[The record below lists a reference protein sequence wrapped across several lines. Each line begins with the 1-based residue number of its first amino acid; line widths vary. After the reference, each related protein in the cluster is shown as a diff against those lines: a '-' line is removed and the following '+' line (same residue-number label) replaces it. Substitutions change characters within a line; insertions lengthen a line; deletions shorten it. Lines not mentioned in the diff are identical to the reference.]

1 MATYKFEQFNIEI
14 ENPTISANEDS
25 IHLKVNNNTISVDL
39 TMEVNGAKFG
49 VHLTDINVNNLK
61 YEGYD
66 NLIERVLN
74 RLKDFEV

>member
-1 MATYKFEQFNIEI
+1 MAKYKFEQFKIEI
-14 ENPTISANEDS
+14 DNPTISANKDS
-25 IHLKVNNNTISVDL
+25 IHLQVNKNTISVDV

-49 VHLTDINVNNLK
+49 VHLTDIKVTNLN

-66 NLIERVLN
+66 NLMDKVLT

>member
-1 MATYKFEQFNIEI
+1 MAKYKFEQFKIEI
-14 ENPTISANEDS
+14 DNPTISANKDS
-25 IHLKVNNNTISVDL
+25 IHLQVNKNTISVDV

-49 VHLTDINVNNLK
+49 VHLTDIQVTNLN

-66 NLIERVLN
+66 NLMDKVLN

>member
-1 MATYKFEQFNIEI
+1 MPKYKFEQFKIEI
-14 ENPTISANEDS
+14 DNPTISANKDS
-25 IHLKVNNNTISVDL
+25 IHLQVNKNTISVDV

-49 VHLTDINVNNLK
+49 VHLTDIKVSNLN

-66 NLIERVLN
+66 NLMDKVLN

>member
-1 MATYKFEQFNIEI
+1 MAKYKFEEFKIEI
-14 ENPTISANEDS
+14 DNPTISANKDS
-25 IHLKVNNNTISVDL
+25 IHLQVNKNTISVDV

-49 VHLTDINVNNLK
+49 VHLTDIKVTNLN

-66 NLIERVLN
+66 NLMDKVLT

>member
-1 MATYKFEQFNIEI
+1 MAKYKFEQFKIEI
-14 ENPTISANEDS
+14 DNPSISANKDS
-25 IHLKVNNNTISVDL
+25 IHLQVNKNTISVDV

-49 VHLTDINVNNLK
+49 VHLTDIKVTNLN

-66 NLIERVLN
+66 NLMEKVLT

>member
-1 MATYKFEQFNIEI
+1 MAKYKFEEFKIEI
-14 ENPTISANEDS
+14 DNPTISANKDS
-25 IHLKVNNNTISVDL
+25 IHLQVNKNTISVDV

-49 VHLTDINVNNLK
+49 VHLTDIKVTNLN

-66 NLIERVLN
+66 NLMEKVLT

>member
-1 MATYKFEQFNIEI
+1 MAKYKFEQFKVEI
-14 ENPTISANEDS
+14 DNPTISANKDS
-25 IHLKVNNNTISVDL
+25 IHLQVNKNTISVDV

-49 VHLTDINVNNLK
+49 VHLTDIKVSNLN

-66 NLIERVLN
+66 NLMDKVLT

>member
-1 MATYKFEQFNIEI
+1 MAKYKFEQFKIEI
-14 ENPTISANEDS
+14 DNPAISANKDS
-25 IHLKVNNNTISVDL
+25 IHLQVNKNTISVDV

-49 VHLTDINVNNLK
+49 VHLTDIKVTNLN

-66 NLIERVLN
+66 NLMEKVLT

>member
-1 MATYKFEQFNIEI
+1 MAKYKFEQFKIEI
-14 ENPTISANEDS
+14 DNPTISANKDS
-25 IHLKVNNNTISVDL
+25 IHLQVNKNTISVDV

-49 VHLTDINVNNLK
+49 VHLTDIKVSNLN

-66 NLIERVLN
+66 NLMDKVLT

>member
-1 MATYKFEQFNIEI
+1 
-14 ENPTISANEDS
+14 
-25 IHLKVNNNTISVDL
+25 VNKNTISVDV

-49 VHLTDINVNNLK
+49 VHLTDIKVNNLN

-66 NLIERVLN
+66 NLMEKVLN

>member
-1 MATYKFEQFNIEI
+1 MAKYKFEQFKIEI
-14 ENPTISANEDS
+14 DNPTISANKDS
-25 IHLKVNNNTISVDL
+25 IHLQVNKNTISVDV

-49 VHLTDINVNNLK
+49 VHLTDIKVTNLN

-66 NLIERVLN
+66 NLMQKVLT

>member
-1 MATYKFEQFNIEI
+1 MAKYKFEEFKIEI
-14 ENPTISANEDS
+14 DNPTISANKDS
-25 IHLKVNNNTISVDL
+25 IHLQVNKNTISVDV

-49 VHLTDINVNNLK
+49 VHLTDIKVSNLN

-66 NLIERVLN
+66 NLMEKVLT

>member
-1 MATYKFEQFNIEI
+1 MAKYKFEQFKIEI
-14 ENPTISANEDS
+14 DNPTILANKDS
-25 IHLKVNNNTISVDL
+25 IHLQVNKNTISVDV

-49 VHLTDINVNNLK
+49 VHLTDIKVTNLN

-66 NLIERVLN
+66 NLMDKVLN